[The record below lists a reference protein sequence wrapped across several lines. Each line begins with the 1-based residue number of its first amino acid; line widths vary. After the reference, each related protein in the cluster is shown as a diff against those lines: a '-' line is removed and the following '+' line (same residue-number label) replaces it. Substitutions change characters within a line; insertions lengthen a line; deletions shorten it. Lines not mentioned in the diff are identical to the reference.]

1 MKKVNVK
8 RKINKKRKKS
18 RIKKSKKSSE
28 TINIKQ
34 IKNQMN

>member
-8 RKINKKRKKS
+8 RKINKKLKKS